1 MEPISAKY
9 DGSISEQIT
18 ESLRNDQISEFNSS
32 SPIAACLLPLLEELG
47 WHNYARE
54 LLEALPHFSPDI
66 DIGSLRN
73 ILVNLGY
80 ESTAIK
86 SRIHAIKSDYFP
98 CLFVANN
105 SKVYL
110 LINKDEDTY
119 EYFDPETSSKHSGAL
134 DNLKGTA
141 YVFTDTHNSHGT
153 HNAVANSHGWFYNV
167 LHRFKGM
174 IVHLLVMTAFI
185 NVIALAIPL
194 SVMVIYDKVIGS
206 KSIDTLPYLIAGIA
220 IVLFADL
227 ILRILRASIL
237 GNIAGRLDYLI
248 GVETF
253 KQIVS
258 LPPIFTERSTMMS
271 QLSRLKQF
279 DSIRDFFT
287 GQNAA
292 LALELPFVA
301 LSLIVLAIL
310 GGWIAAIPLVV
321 MAIYTL
327 ISFFW
332 IPELAK
338 KVSLSGIAKT
348 NKQRMLMQSLTGR
361 HEIKSIGGETVW
373 KERFRESSG
382 EAVMAT
388 FKTHLSNGMVH
399 NISQAL
405 MTLAGVAVIGFGSL
419 GVINGDVTMGAL
431 IAIMTLVWRILSPI
445 QSSFLTYS
453 TLQQTWRSVKQ
464 IDQLMRLKVEKHS
477 DHASLMLDN
486 LQGSIVL
493 DRISFRYGPEE
504 NPALLGVS
512 LSLKPGQSLA
522 ICGDTG
528 SGKSTVLKIISGMYK
543 PQGGHLSIDNLDIR
557 QLNALDL
564 RRAIAYVPQETHMF
578 HGSIAQNLRLN
589 NVLATD
595 DDLRHAAKEA
605 GILETIESLPEGFNS
620 RIGDSKTEQFP
631 PGFKRAL
638 SMARAFVS
646 PAKIVLFDEPGASLD
661 DESDQQLMRQ
671 IEMLRKKKT
680 IVMVSHRPSHIRLM
694 DHAIYLSQGSVI
706 SEGKPDDVIKL
717 ILENAR

>member
-9 DGSISEQIT
+9 DASISEEIT
-18 ESLRNDQISEFNSS
+18 EALRNDQIQQFNSA

-80 ESTAIK
+80 ESSAIK
-86 SRIHAIKSDYFP
+86 SRIYNIKVDYYP

-105 SKVYL
+105 QKVYL
-110 LINKDEDTY
+110 LLGKEGKTY
-119 EYFDPETSSKHSGAL
+119 EYFDPADNSNHTETLK
-134 DNLKGTA
+134 NIKGTA
-141 YVFTDTHNSHGT
+141 YVFTDKQNSHSST
-153 HNAVANSHGWFYNV
+153 EAVNNQNWFYN
-167 LHRFKGM
+167 LLNRFKGM

-185 NVIALAIPL
+185 NIIALAIPL
-194 SVMVIYDKVIGS
+194 SVMIIYDKVIGS
-206 KSIDTLPYLIAGIA
+206 KSLDTLPYLITGIA

-227 ILRILRASIL
+227 VLRILRASIL

-292 LALELPFVA
+292 LALELPFVI
-301 LSLIVLAIL
+301 LSLIVLALL
-310 GGWIAAIPLVV
+310 GGWIAIIPLIV
-321 MAIYTL
+321 MALYALMSI
-327 ISFFW
+327 FW
-332 IPELAK
+332 LPELAK
-338 KVSLSGIAKT
+338 KVQTSGIAKT

-388 FKTHLSNGMVH
+388 YKTHLSTGIVH
-399 NISQAL
+399 NLSQAL

-419 GVINGDVTMGAL
+419 GVMSGDVSMGAL

-453 TLQQTWRSVKQ
+453 TLQQTWRSIKQ

-477 DHASLMLDN
+477 NHASLMLDN

-493 DRISFRYGPEE
+493 DRISFRYGAEE

-528 SGKSTVLKIISGMYK
+528 SGKSTILKVISGMYK

-564 RRAIAYVPQETHMF
+564 RRAIAYVPQDTHMF

-595 DDLRHAAKEA
+595 NDLRNAAKEA
-605 GILETIESLPEGFNS
+605 GILDAIDQLPEGFNA

-638 SMARAFVS
+638 SMARAFIS
-646 PAKIVLFDEPGASLD
+646 PAKIILFDEPGASLD
-661 DESDQQLMRQ
+661 EESDQNFMRQ
-671 IEMLRKKKT
+671 IEIIRKKKT
-680 IVMVSHRPSHIRLM
+680 IIMVSHRPSHIRLM
-694 DHAIYLSQGSVI
+694 DHAIYLSQGSVAF
-706 SEGKPDDVIKL
+706 EGSPDEVIKL

>member
-1 MEPISAKY
+1 MESISAKY
-9 DGSISEQIT
+9 DTSISEKIT
-18 ESLRNDQISEFNSS
+18 ESLRNNQIKEFNSS

-80 ESTAIK
+80 ESHSIET
-86 SRIHAIKSDYFP
+86 RIHQIKVDYFP
-98 CLFVANN
+98 CLFIANN
-105 SKVYL
+105 NKVYL
-110 LINKDEDTY
+110 LIGREGETY
-119 EYFDPETSSKHSGAL
+119 EYYDPSDNNNHKGAL
-134 DNLKGTA
+134 KNIKGTA
-141 YVFTDTHNSHGT
+141 FVFTDK
-153 HNAVANSHGWFYNV
+153 HNAHSSNTASANSQSWFFN
-167 LHRFKGM
+167 LLNRFKGM
-174 IVHLLVMTAFI
+174 MVHLLVMTAFI
-185 NVIALAIPL
+185 NIIALAIPL
-194 SVMVIYDKVIGS
+194 SVMVIYDKVIGN
-206 KSIDTLPYLIAGIA
+206 KSVDTLPYLIAGIA
-220 IVLFADL
+220 IILLADL

-292 LALELPFVA
+292 LALELPFVV

-310 GGWIAAIPLVV
+310 GGWIAVIPLIV
-321 MAIYTL
+321 MALYAL
-327 ISFFW
+327 INFIW
-332 IPELAK
+332 LPELAK
-338 KVSLSGIAKT
+338 KVFVSGIAKT

-373 KERFRESSG
+373 KERFRECSG

-388 FKTHLSNGMVH
+388 HKTHISTGIVH
-399 NISQAL
+399 NLSQAL
-405 MTLAGVAVIGFGSL
+405 MTLAGIAVIGFGSL
-419 GVINGDVTMGAL
+419 SVINGDVTMGAL

-453 TLQQTWRSVKQ
+453 TLQQTWRSIKQ

-477 DHASLMLDN
+477 NHASLMLDN
-486 LQGSIVL
+486 LQGSIL
-493 DRISFRYGPEE
+493 LERISFRYGADE

-512 LSLKPGQSLA
+512 FSLKPGQSLA

-528 SGKSTVLKIISGMYK
+528 SGKSTILKVISGMYK

-595 DDLRHAAKEA
+595 DELRNAAREA
-605 GILETIESLPEGFNS
+605 GILDTIENLPEGFNS

-638 SMARAFVS
+638 SMARAFIS

-661 DESDQQLMRQ
+661 DESDQNLMKQIKLLRQ
-671 IEMLRKKKT
+671 KKT
-680 IVMVSHRPSHIRLM
+680 IIMVSHRPSHIRLM
-694 DHAIYLSQGSVI
+694 DHAIYLSQGSVAF
-706 SEGKPDDVIKL
+706 EGKPDDVIKL
-717 ILENAR
+717 ILENAQ

>member
-1 MEPISAKY
+1 MEAISAKY
-9 DGSISEQIT
+9 DGSISEKIT
-18 ESLRNDQISEFNSS
+18 EALRNDQIKEFNAA

-66 DIGSLRN
+66 DIGALRN

-80 ESTAIK
+80 ESSALE
-86 SRIHAIKSDYFP
+86 SRIHTIKADYFP
-98 CLFVANN
+98 CLFIAKNN
-105 SKVYL
+105 TVYL
-110 LINKDEDTY
+110 LLDKDDKTY
-119 EYFDPETSSKHSGAL
+119 QYFDPSLNSNQIGSLK
-134 DNLKGTA
+134 NLKGTA
-141 YVFTDTHNSHGT
+141 YVFTDKN
-153 HNAVANSHGWFYNV
+153 NAHSSSEAAASSQSWFNN
-167 LHRFKGM
+167 LLNRFKGM
-174 IVHLLVMTAFI
+174 MIHLFVMTGLI
-185 NVIALAIPL
+185 NIIALAIPL

-220 IVLFADL
+220 IILFADL
-227 ILRILRASIL
+227 ILRIFRASIL

-292 LALELPFVA
+292 LALELPFVI
-301 LSLIVLAIL
+301 LSLIVLALL
-310 GGWIAAIPLVV
+310 GGWIAAIPVV
-321 MAIYTL
+321 VIIIYL
-327 ISFFW
+327 LMSFFW
-332 IPELAK
+332 LPELAK
-338 KVSLSGIAKT
+338 KVFVSGIAKT
-348 NKQRMLMQSLTGR
+348 NKERMLMQSLTGR

-373 KERFRESSG
+373 KERFRECSG

-388 FKTHLSNGMVH
+388 YKTHLSTGIVH

-405 MTLAGVAVIGFGSL
+405 MTLAGVAVIGMGSL
-419 GVINGDVTMGAL
+419 GVMNGSVTMGAL

-453 TLQQTWRSVKQ
+453 TLQQTWRSIKQ

-477 DHASLMLDN
+477 NHASLMLDN

-493 DRISFRYGPEE
+493 DRISFRYGAEE

-528 SGKSTVLKIISGMYK
+528 SGKSTILKVISGMYK
-543 PQGGHLSIDNLDIR
+543 PQGGNLSIDNLDIR

-564 RRAIAYVPQETHMF
+564 RRAIAYVPQDTHMF

-595 DDLRHAAKEA
+595 DDLRVAAKEA
-605 GILETIESLPEGFNS
+605 GILETIENLPEGFNS

-638 SMARAFVS
+638 SMARAFIS

-661 DESDQQLMRQ
+661 DESDQNFMRQ
-671 IEMLRKKKT
+671 VKVLRKKKT
-680 IVMVSHRPSHIRLM
+680 IIMVSHRPSHIRLM
-694 DHAIYLSQGSVI
+694 DHAIYLSQGSVAF
-706 SEGKPDDVIKL
+706 EGTPDEVIKL